1 MERAFRGVWIPAE
14 IYLDGRLTPTEVCL
28 LAEIESLDTGEG
40 CYADN
45 KYLADFGRCDVRTV
59 SRHIAHLR
67 ELGLINV
74 TIEGGLRRLHRLP
87 SPKIERNETVKRFIP
102 PTVEDIKAYC
112 EINNLGFD
120 KYIGSLLKDAFMKD
134 KYGEKPNI
142 SKKQNTV
149 KQEENFE
156 KPLPIEIKAVEEQNT
171 VIEPEENLNKQH
183 IEVEVKPKTT
193 RRKLS

>member
-28 LAEIESLDTGEG
+28 LAEIESLDTGDG

-74 TIEGGLRRLHRLP
+74 TTEGGLRRLHRLP

-102 PTVEDIKAYC
+102 PTVEEIKAYC
-112 EINNLGFD
+112 EERKNGIDAERFFD
-120 KYIGSLLKDAFMKD
+120 YYAARGWLVAKGVKMYDWKACVRSWETSD
-134 KYGEKPNI
+134 K
-142 SKKQNTV
+142 
-149 KQEENFE
+149 
-156 KPLPIEIKAVEEQNT
+156 
-171 VIEPEENLNKQH
+171 NKQQR
-183 IEVEVKPKTT
+183 KPSQAHEFSEHHYSEE
-193 RRKLS
+193 KLKSACVNFDEYEDTI